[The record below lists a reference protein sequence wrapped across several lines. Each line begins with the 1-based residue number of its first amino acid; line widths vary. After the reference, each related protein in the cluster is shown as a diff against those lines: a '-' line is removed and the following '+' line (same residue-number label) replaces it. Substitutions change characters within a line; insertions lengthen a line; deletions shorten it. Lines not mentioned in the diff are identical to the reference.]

1 MLCIFQHIPNAHT
14 YFMRVTPSISFFLS
28 DCMSYI
34 FKFYIHELIAFI
46 QKYNRLV
53 YMLHLKPG
61 RTT

>member
-1 MLCIFQHIPNAHT
+1 
-14 YFMRVTPSISFFLS
+14 MRVTPSISFFLS
-28 DCMSYI
+28 DRMSYI
-34 FKFYIHELIAFI
+34 FKFYIHELIVFI